1 MTRRAPHPVRA
12 VRPRRARRPEARR
25 GSIILEAILATVL
38 LGMIGATLAAAASFM
53 TMSQRRSE
61 QRLAAAELANRL
73 MLQYID
79 NQDAMPSDALPVEY
93 NADKFRWTMTVEP
106 VRIEMVNP
114 AEVQDSRSVGGG
126 INFDRI
132 KLVSIRVWLGE
143 DTGGSRGFTTEV
155 PNAFVSR
162 LIDPLAFNN
171 PDSLQTMLEEP
182 GGLERLF
189 ERLMELENGGS
200 Q

>member
-1 MTRRAPHPVRA
+1 
-12 VRPRRARRPEARR
+12 
-25 GSIILEAILATVL
+25 
-38 LGMIGATLAAAASFM
+38 MIGATLAAAASFM

>member
-1 MTRRAPHPVRA
+1 MARCAIQSARPRTRAHSTRRGATM
-12 VRPRRARRPEARR
+12 
-25 GSIILEAILATVL
+25 IEAILATVL

-79 NQDAMPSDALPVEY
+79 NQDAMPSGSLPVEY
-93 NADKFRWTMTVEP
+93 NADLFRWTMDVQP

-114 AEVQDSRSVGGG
+114 TETQNAQDVGGL
-126 INFDRI
+126 NFDRV
-132 KLVSIRVWLGE
+132 KLVAIRVWLGE
-143 DTGGSRGFTTEV
+143 DSGGSRGYTTQV

-189 ERLMELENGGS
+189 QRLMELENGGS

>member
-1 MTRRAPHPVRA
+1 MTRRAPHHVRA
-12 VRPRRARRPEARR
+12 VRRGRARRHDARR

-79 NQDAMPSDALPVEY
+79 NQDAMPSDSLPVEY
-93 NADKFRWTMTVEP
+93 NADLFRWTMDVQP

-114 AEVQDSRSVGGG
+114 TETQNARDVGG

-132 KLVSIRVWLGE
+132 KLVAIRVWLGE
-143 DTGGSRGFTTEV
+143 DSGGSRGYTTEV

-189 ERLMELENGGS
+189 QRLMELEDGGS

>member
-1 MTRRAPHPVRA
+1 
-12 VRPRRARRPEARR
+12 
-25 GSIILEAILATVL
+25 
-38 LGMIGATLAAAASFM
+38 MIGATLAAAASFM

-79 NQDAMPSDALPVEY
+79 NQDAMPSDSLPVEY
-93 NADKFRWTMTVEP
+93 NADLFRWTMDVQP

-114 AEVQDSRSVGGG
+114 TETQNAQDVGGL
-126 INFDRI
+126 NFDRV
-132 KLVSIRVWLGE
+132 KLVAIRVWLGE
-143 DTGGSRGFTTEV
+143 DSGGSRGYTTQV

-189 ERLMELENGGS
+189 QRLMELENGGS